1 MKKVIIK
8 ISDEVYENIKK
19 RSNEIQID
27 GDSLE
32 NAVLNGTL
40 LDDVKERIELEKLG
54 YPPSAEYYKA
64 IMKVLQILE

>member
-1 MKKVIIK
+1 MKKMIIK
-8 ISDEVYENIKK
+8 ISDEVYENIQK
-19 RSNEIQID
+19 RSTEIQAD

-32 NAVLNGTL
+32 NAVLNGTP
-40 LDDVKERIELEKLG
+40 LDDIRERIELEKLG